1 VGVPW
6 VASPRDDYVRLHAYG
21 AGVLADKPKDW
32 YRTLRDLRDDPSRR
46 VELSQMGRAVA
57 RGLRLT
63 DNAWR
68 FLEAWTDAVEL
79 ERSGAATGG
88 ATGGTRYDARQPV

>member
-1 VGVPW
+1 
-6 VASPRDDYVRLHAYG
+6 
-21 AGVLADKPKDW
+21 
-32 YRTLRDLRDDPSRR
+32 
-46 VELSQMGRAVA
+46 MGRAVA